1 MTGSKEVVKG
11 LLNQLLTFSHVTV
24 GNNARLKVLGY
35 GNVVITPEL
44 SIEKVLLVESLSY
57 NLLSVGQLCNVGYT
71 VIFNKHHVTIL
82 FTQTLKVAFV
92 GFRVNGLYV
101 VDFSKETTQIATCLM
116 AKSDKGWLW
125 HRRLGH
131 VGMRNLQTLVKGGH
145 VVGLTDV
152 NFSKDRPC
160 SACIAGKMHE
170 KNHPKKSIISTE
182 RPLELLHM
190 DLFGPPTYDSLGG
203 KKYCLVIVDDYSRY
217 CWTFYIKKKSETQK
231 IFIDFA
237 TLVQR
242 QYDSKILAI
251 RSDNGTEFKNYTMDD
266 FLSGE
271 GIQHQ
276 YSAAYTP
283 QQNGVAERKNR
294 TLIDMARTMMAEF
307 HSPYNFWA
315 KPSTPLVTTQT
326 GSSSVLSWKRHHM
339 NSSPVKSQMYLTFE
353 SLDANAMFTLKVA
366 QLLNLHLELLMVFLL
381 DMPQTPILIG
391 STTYP
396 PDVLKNL

>member
-1 MTGSKEVVKG
+1 
-11 LLNQLLTFSHVTV
+11 
-24 GNNARLKVLGY
+24 
-35 GNVVITPEL
+35 
-44 SIEKVLLVESLSY
+44 
-57 NLLSVGQLCNVGYT
+57 
-71 VIFNKHHVTIL
+71 
-82 FTQTLKVAFV
+82 
-92 GFRVNGLYV
+92 
-101 VDFSKETTQIATCLM
+101 
-116 AKSDKGWLW
+116 
-125 HRRLGH
+125 
-131 VGMRNLQTLVKGGH
+131 
-145 VVGLTDV
+145 
-152 NFSKDRPC
+152 
-160 SACIAGKMHE
+160 
-170 KNHPKKSIISTE
+170 
-182 RPLELLHM
+182 M

-283 QQNGVAERKNR
+283 QQNGVTERKNR

-307 HSPYNFWA
+307 HSHITFGP
-315 KPSTPLVTTQT
+315 KPSTPLATIQT
-326 GSSSVLSWKRHHM
+326 GSSFVLSCKRHHM
-339 NSSPVKSQMYLTFE
+339 NSLSVKSQVSLTFE
-353 SLDANAMFTLKVA
+353 YLVANAMFTLKVA
-366 QLLNLHLELLMVFLL
+366 NLLNLSLDLLMVFLL
-381 DMPQTPILIG
+381 DMSQTLILIG

-396 PDVLKNL
+396 PGVLKSI